1 MKIYTVKKYSPV
13 MIDRTAFD
21 FNRVD
26 FTYDVNKSGDIEITI
41 SDRDLV
47 LNLDKYHYEY
57 LQECTNGKIII
68 SLEYIADLTEEDTCD
83 FELYESFKYSI
94 K

>member
-1 MKIYTVKKYSPV
+1 MKIYTFKKYSPV

-21 FNRVD
+21 FKGID
-26 FTYDVNKSGDIEITI
+26 FTYNINKSGDIEII
-41 SDRDLV
+41 VSDKDLV

-68 SLEYIADLTEEDTCD
+68 CKEYIADLTEEDTWD
-83 FELYESFKYSI
+83 FELYKSFKYSI